1 MPLTSFIFGSKNGKL
16 SFQIH
21 ESPKKI
27 EEERALTKEM
37 DLVVAIQQHV
47 EIFCSGTVLRL
58 L

>member
-37 DLVVAIQQHV
+37 DLVAIQQHV
-47 EIFCSGTVLRL
+47 EIFCSETVLRL